1 MKRQGKEDNSLSF
14 VKFLLVFFMSGLVI
28 TGISFIDSKMW
39 NIIFAVVAAIAGEI
53 VANLANVFFL
63 SKHDKGQLTLGITI
77 ILLALVY
84 KIYEAFYNLKLWLVS
99 LSIWIKLIPVFVF
112 VLGLI
117 VVVAILI
124 RKKQKSK
131 KPVEVDKNGI
141 Q

>member
-1 MKRQGKEDNSLSF
+1 MKKQGKRDNSLSL

-28 TGISFIDSKMW
+28 TGISFIDSKIW
-39 NIIFAVVAAIAGEI
+39 NIIFAVAAAIAGEI
-53 VANLANVFFL
+53 VANLANIFFL
-63 SKHDKGQLTLGITI
+63 SKHDRGQLTLAITI

-84 KIYEAFYNLKLWLVS
+84 KIYEAFYHFKLWLVS

-112 VLGLI
+112 VIGLI
-117 VVVAILI
+117 VVLAIFI